1 MATGEKGLEE
11 ILEFQRLWKAEQPL
25 LIYRS
30 CTPPNAGILNDKS
43 FGSAANAENVSLGRS
58 SAVFRE
64 SFSNIKEREGA
75 ASVGVKNL
83 ADAKPKEGSQSG

>member
-1 MATGEKGLEE
+1 MATGEEGLEK
-11 ILEFQRLWKAEQPL
+11 ILEFQRLWRAEQPL

-30 CTPPNAGILNDKS
+30 RTPSNAGIFNDKS
-43 FGSAANAENVSLGRS
+43 FGSAVNAENVALGRS

-64 SFSNIKEREGA
+64 SFPNIKEREGA

-83 ADAKPKEGSQSG
+83 ADAKLKEGGQSG